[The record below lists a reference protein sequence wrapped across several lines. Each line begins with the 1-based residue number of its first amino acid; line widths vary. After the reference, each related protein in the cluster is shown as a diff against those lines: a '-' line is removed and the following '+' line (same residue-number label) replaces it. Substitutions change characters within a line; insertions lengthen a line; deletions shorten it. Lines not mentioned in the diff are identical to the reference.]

1 MRTGVDT
8 AKLMRFMDEIGKRA
22 RGPGRIYLVGGSTML
37 LLGVRNQTIDV
48 DIKLHPEPAG
58 VFEAIAKLKDEL
70 GLNVEL
76 ASPDDFLPALPGW
89 ESRSEFIKRCGQVD
103 FYHYDYYG
111 QCLAKVMRW
120 HTRDISDAKAL
131 VTLGKVVPG
140 ELWAHFEGVRPEII
154 RYPSVDPVDLEERL
168 AAFVREL

>member
-8 AKLMRFMDEIGKRA
+8 TKLMRLMDEIGKRA
-22 RGPGRIYLVGGSTML
+22 LGPGRIYLVGGSTML
-37 LLGVRNQTIDV
+37 LLGVRSQTIDV

-89 ESRSEFIKRCGQVD
+89 EGRSEFIKRCGQVD
-103 FYHYDYYG
+103 FYHYDFYG
-111 QCLAKVMRW
+111 QCLAKVVRG
-120 HTRDISDAKAL
+120 HERDISDAKAF
-131 VTLGKVVPG
+131 VTLGKVVPS
-140 ELWAHFEGVRPEII
+140 ELSAHFERIRPEMM
-154 RYPSVDPVDLEERL
+154 RYPSVDPSTVERRL